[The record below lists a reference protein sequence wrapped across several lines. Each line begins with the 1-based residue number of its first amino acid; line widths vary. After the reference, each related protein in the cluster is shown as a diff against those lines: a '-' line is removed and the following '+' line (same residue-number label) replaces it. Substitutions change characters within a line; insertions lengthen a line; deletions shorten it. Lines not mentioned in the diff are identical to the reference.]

1 MPNDPGR
8 NSDRAWFNEP
18 DRESLPSS
26 RSSDGGLFGWT
37 VLIIVLIGF
46 AISCWVGSYYIFG
59 HPEKPFSHEVLT
71 RLKKIDP
78 PKRFELT
85 AAPRGEF
92 LRAPQIFDRFS
103 SMKPRQLGR
112 TNEIF
117 LRNYIRNFKPVDGL
131 VPYVVG
137 TFNILDSYELTS
149 SDFFVSGVVVL
160 AQSKENPNLLIEQI
174 FTSNKKSIP
183 NLHRSLLTG
192 LDIDLKRENELAA
205 IINVE
210 RLKDGR
216 VKISTI
222 SILYP
227 SYESAQENGTFSLDP
242 PDRLNVKAGLPLID
256 KGRQNEA
263 EVKYAHFRRKSKPGV
278 KEKEMPKPVAELA
291 SANQRLMRVEKP
303 LPADE
308 ATPTP
313 TPSPVATPLPI
324 AAPTPLPVATT
335 TPTPVVS
342 PTPLLAKATP
352 TPVTRKAIPA
362 RPTPTPSPVATPP
375 PAMIATTP
383 APTPT
388 PTQAIA
394 ASNSK
399 EWTVYEPGRM
409 PRGRLLTSSDVSEVA
424 AKGSSGERIY
434 LQGNFN
440 VTASGGDR
448 AVLRPSQR
456 SSGLGSRTD
465 GVRIIVQYPNGMK
478 APSDGSFVS
487 RDSRRPFQVMDVRES
502 TGGQINVYVREVT
515 KP

>member
-18 DRESLPSS
+18 NRESLPSS
-26 RSSDGGLFGWT
+26 RSTDGGLFGWT
-37 VLIIVLIGF
+37 VLIIVLTGF

-59 HPEKPFSHEVLT
+59 HPEKPFSYEILT
-71 RLKKIDP
+71 MLKKIDP

-103 SMKPRQLGR
+103 SMKPRQLAR

-210 RLKDGR
+210 QLKDGR
-216 VKISTI
+216 IKISAI

-242 PDRLNVKAGLPLID
+242 PDQLFVKASLPLID
-256 KGRQNEA
+256 KARQNQA
-263 EVKYAHFRRKSKPGV
+263 EVKYAHFRRKSKPSN
-278 KEKEMPKPVAELA
+278 KEKEMPKPVTELA
-291 SANQRLMRVEKP
+291 SVNQHLMRVEKP
-303 LPADE
+303 LAVNEVTPIPA
-308 ATPTP
+308 PLP
-313 TPSPVATPLPI
+313 IATPLPI
-324 AAPTPLPVATT
+324 AATIPPPL
-335 TPTPVVS
+335 VS
-342 PTPLLAKATP
+342 ATPLLAKASP
-352 TPVTRKAIPA
+352 TPLPRQALPA
-362 RPTPTPSPVATPP
+362 RSPPPTPP
-375 PAMIATTP
+375 PVAKQTLAPTLAPTP
-383 APTPT
+383 APP
-388 PTQAIA
+388 QAIA

-409 PRGRLLTSSDVSEVA
+409 PRGRLLTASDVSEVA

-434 LQGNFN
+434 LHGNFN

-456 SSGLGSRTD
+456 SSGLGSRSD
-465 GVRIIVQYPNGMK
+465 AIRIIVQYPNGMK

>member
-18 DRESLPSS
+18 DRESIPSS

-46 AISCWVGSYYIFG
+46 AICCWIGSYYIFG

-71 RLKKIDP
+71 RLKKIDT

-92 LRAPQIFDRFS
+92 LRAPQILDRFN
-103 SMKPRQLGR
+103 SMKPRQMAR
-112 TNEIF
+112 TNEVF
-117 LRNYIRNFKPVDGL
+117 LRNYIRNFKPADGL
-131 VPYVVG
+131 VPYVIG
-137 TFNILDSYELTS
+137 TFNILDSYELS
-149 SDFFVSGVVVL
+149 NEDFFVSGVVVL

-174 FTSNKKSIP
+174 FTCNKKSIR

-205 IINVE
+205 VINVE
-210 RLKDGR
+210 HLKDGR
-216 VKISTI
+216 VKLTTI

-242 PDRLNVKAGLPLID
+242 PERLNVKAGLPVID
-256 KGRQNEA
+256 KSRQTEA
-263 EVKYAHFRRKSKPGV
+263 EAKYAHFRRKTKPASTI
-278 KEKEMPKPVAELA
+278 KEAPKQEPSLA
-291 SANQRLMRVEKP
+291 NANQRLMRVEKP
-303 LPADE
+303 LAAND
-308 ATPTP
+308 ATP
-313 TPSPVATPLPI
+313 TPSPTPIATPIPI
-324 AAPTPLPVATT
+324 PASTPLLAT
-335 TPTPVVS
+335 VS
-342 PTPLLAKATP
+342 PTPEATPISVPSATPLLASVSPTPEARKATPPRPASKPTATP
-352 TPVTRKAIPA
+352 TPALVVATPS
-362 RPTPTPSPVATPP
+362 PTPTPP
-375 PAMIATTP
+375 
-383 APTPT
+383 
-388 PTQAIA
+388 QAIA

-399 EWTVYEPGRM
+399 VWQVYEAGRM
-409 PRGRLLTSSDVSEVA
+409 PRGRLLAPSDVSDVA
-424 AKGSSGERIY
+424 SKGTSGERIY
-434 LQGNFN
+434 LNGNFN

-448 AVLRPSQR
+448 AVMRPTQR
-456 SSGLGSRTD
+456 GSD
-465 GVRIIVQYPNGMK
+465 NIRIIVQYPNGMK

>member
-26 RSSDGGLFGWT
+26 RSPDGGLFGWT
-37 VLIIVLIGF
+37 ILIIVLIGF

-59 HPEKPFSHEVLT
+59 HPEKPFSYEVLT
-71 RLKKIDP
+71 RLKKIAP

-103 SMKPRQLGR
+103 TMKPRQLAR

-131 VPYVVG
+131 VPYVIG

-205 IINVE
+205 IINVDK
-210 RLKDGR
+210 LKDGR
-216 VKISTI
+216 IKISTI

-242 PDRLNVKAGLPLID
+242 PDQLNVKAGLPLID
-256 KGRQNEA
+256 KARQNEA
-263 EVKYAHFRRKSKPGV
+263 EVKYAHFRRKSKPSL
-278 KEKEMPKPVAELA
+278 KEKEMPKQDTELA

-303 LPADE
+303 LPVNE

-313 TPSPVATPLPI
+313 SPSPIT
-324 AAPTPLPVATT
+324 TPLPVAAI
-335 TPTPVVS
+335 TPPPVVS
-342 PTPLLAKATP
+342 ATPLLAKASP
-352 TPVTRKAIPA
+352 TPLTRKALPA
-362 RPTPTPSPVATPP
+362 RPPPAPSPVATPP
-375 PAMIATTP
+375 PAMVATTP
-383 APTPT
+383 APTST

-434 LQGNFN
+434 LHGNFN

-456 SSGLGSRTD
+456 SSGLGSRSD
-465 GVRIIVQYPNGMK
+465 GIRIIVQYPTGMK

>member
-8 NSDRAWFNEP
+8 HGGRAWFDET
-18 DRESLPSS
+18 DRESMPSS
-26 RSSDGGLFGWT
+26 RSPDGGLFGWT

-46 AISCWVGSYYIFG
+46 AVCCWIGSYYIFG

-71 RLKKIDP
+71 RLKKIEL

-92 LRAPQIFDRFS
+92 LRAPQILDRFS
-103 SMKPRQLGR
+103 SMKPRQLAR
-112 TNEIF
+112 TNEVF
-117 LRNYIRNFKPVDGL
+117 LRNYIRNFKPADGL
-131 VPYVVG
+131 VPYVIG
-137 TFNILDSYELTS
+137 TFNILDSYELTNE
-149 SDFFVSGVVVL
+149 DFFVSGVVVL

-205 IINVE
+205 IINVD

-216 VKISTI
+216 VKVTTI

-242 PDRLNVKAGLPLID
+242 PERLNVKAGLPLID
-256 KGRQNEA
+256 KTRQADAEA
-263 EVKYAHFRRKSKPGV
+263 KYAHFRRKTKPASPV
-278 KEKEMPKPVAELA
+278 KETPKTESTLA
-291 SANQRLMRVEKP
+291 SASQRLMRVEKP
-303 LPADE
+303 LAVND
-308 ATPTP
+308 ATP
-313 TPSPVATPLPI
+313 TPSPTPIATPIPAATPLLASVSPPPEV
-324 AAPTPLPVATT
+324 APVSVPSTVPLPAS
-335 TPTPVVS
+335 VS
-342 PTPLLAKATP
+342 PTPEA
-352 TPVTRKAIPA
+352 RKAIPA
-362 RPTPTPSPVATPP
+362 RPTAKATPTATPTPALAVATPS
-375 PAMIATTP
+375 
-383 APTPT
+383 PTPT
-388 PTQAIA
+388 PPQAIA

-399 EWTVYEPGRM
+399 VWPVYEAGRM
-409 PRGRLLTSSDVSEVA
+409 PRGRLLAPSDVSDIA
-424 AKGSSGERIY
+424 SKGTSGERIY
-434 LQGNFN
+434 LNGNFN

-448 AVLRPSQR
+448 AVLRSTQR
-456 SSGLGSRTD
+456 GSD
-465 GVRIIVQYPNGMK
+465 NIRIIVQYPSGMK

-487 RDSRRPFQVMDVRES
+487 RDSRRPFQVMDVRAS

>member
-18 DRESLPSS
+18 DRESLSSS
-26 RSSDGGLFGWT
+26 RSPDGGLFGWT
-37 VLIIVLIGF
+37 ILIIVLIGF

-59 HPEKPFSHEVLT
+59 HPEKPFSYEVLT
-71 RLKKIDP
+71 RLKKIAP

-103 SMKPRQLGR
+103 TMKPRQLAR

-131 VPYVVG
+131 VPYVIG

-205 IINVE
+205 IINVDQ
-210 RLKDGR
+210 LKDGR
-216 VKISTI
+216 IKISTI

-242 PDRLNVKAGLPLID
+242 PDQLNVKAGLPLID
-256 KGRQNEA
+256 KARQNEA
-263 EVKYAHFRRKSKPGV
+263 EVKYAHFRRKSKPSL
-278 KEKEMPKPVAELA
+278 KEKEMPKQDTELA

-303 LPADE
+303 LPVNE

-313 TPSPVATPLPI
+313 SPSPIT
-324 AAPTPLPVATT
+324 TPLPVAAI
-335 TPTPVVS
+335 TPPPVVS
-342 PTPLLAKATP
+342 ATPLLAKASP
-352 TPVTRKAIPA
+352 TPLTRKALPA
-362 RPTPTPSPVATPP
+362 RPPPAPSPVATPP
-375 PAMIATTP
+375 PAMVATTP
-383 APTPT
+383 APTST

-409 PRGRLLTSSDVSEVA
+409 PRGRLLTSSDVSEVV

-434 LQGNFN
+434 LHGNFN

-456 SSGLGSRTD
+456 SSGLGSRSD
-465 GVRIIVQYPNGMK
+465 GIRIIVQYPTGMK

>member
-18 DRESLPSS
+18 DRESLSSS
-26 RSSDGGLFGWT
+26 RSPDGGLFGWT
-37 VLIIVLIGF
+37 ILIIVLIGF

-59 HPEKPFSHEVLT
+59 HPEKPFSYEVLT
-71 RLKKIDP
+71 RLKKIAP

-92 LRAPQIFDRFS
+92 LRSPQIFDRFS
-103 SMKPRQLGR
+103 SMKPRQLAR

-131 VPYVVG
+131 VPYVIG

-205 IINVE
+205 IINVDK
-210 RLKDGR
+210 LKDGR
-216 VKISTI
+216 IKISTI

-242 PDRLNVKAGLPLID
+242 PDQLNVKAGLPLID
-256 KGRQNEA
+256 KARQNEA
-263 EVKYAHFRRKSKPGV
+263 EVKYAHFRRKSKPSL
-278 KEKEMPKPVAELA
+278 KEKEMPKQDTELA

-303 LPADE
+303 LPVNE

-313 TPSPVATPLPI
+313 SPSPIT
-324 AAPTPLPVATT
+324 TPLPVAAI
-335 TPTPVVS
+335 TPPPVVS
-342 PTPLLAKATP
+342 ATPLLAKASP
-352 TPVTRKAIPA
+352 TPLTRKALPA
-362 RPTPTPSPVATPP
+362 RPPPAPSPVATPP
-375 PAMIATTP
+375 PAMVATTP

-434 LQGNFN
+434 LHGNFN

-456 SSGLGSRTD
+456 SSGLGFRSD
-465 GVRIIVQYPNGMK
+465 GIRIIVQYPTGMK

>member
-26 RSSDGGLFGWT
+26 RSPDGGLFGWT
-37 VLIIVLIGF
+37 ILIIVLIGF

-59 HPEKPFSHEVLT
+59 HPEKPFSYEVLT
-71 RLKKIDP
+71 RLKKIAP

-103 SMKPRQLGR
+103 SMKPRQLAR

-131 VPYVVG
+131 VPYVIG

-205 IINVE
+205 IINVDK
-210 RLKDGR
+210 LKDGR
-216 VKISTI
+216 IKISTI

-242 PDRLNVKAGLPLID
+242 PDQLNVKAGLPLID
-256 KGRQNEA
+256 KARQNEA
-263 EVKYAHFRRKSKPGV
+263 EVKYAHFRRKSKPSL
-278 KEKEMPKPVAELA
+278 KEKEMPKQDTELA

-303 LPADE
+303 LPVNE

-313 TPSPVATPLPI
+313 SPSPITTPLLV
-324 AAPTPLPVATT
+324 AAITPP
-335 TPTPVVS
+335 PVVS
-342 PTPLLAKATP
+342 ATPLLAKASP
-352 TPVTRKAIPA
+352 TPLTRKALPA
-362 RPTPTPSPVATPP
+362 RPTPSPSPVATPP
-375 PAMIATTP
+375 PAMVATTP

-434 LQGNFN
+434 LHGNFN

-456 SSGLGSRTD
+456 SSGLGSRSD
-465 GVRIIVQYPNGMK
+465 GIRIIVQYPTGMK

>member
-18 DRESLPSS
+18 DRESLSSS
-26 RSSDGGLFGWT
+26 RSPDGGLFGWT
-37 VLIIVLIGF
+37 ILIIVLIGF

-59 HPEKPFSHEVLT
+59 HPEKPFSYEVLT
-71 RLKKIDP
+71 RLKKIAP

-103 SMKPRQLGR
+103 SMKPRQLAR

-131 VPYVVG
+131 VPYVIG

-205 IINVE
+205 IINVDK
-210 RLKDGR
+210 LKDGR
-216 VKISTI
+216 IKISTI

-242 PDRLNVKAGLPLID
+242 PDQLNVKAGLPLID
-256 KGRQNEA
+256 KARQNEA
-263 EVKYAHFRRKSKPGV
+263 EVKYAHFRRKSKPSL
-278 KEKEMPKPVAELA
+278 KEKEMPKQDTELA

-303 LPADE
+303 LPVNE

-313 TPSPVATPLPI
+313 SPSPITTPLLV
-324 AAPTPLPVATT
+324 AATT
-335 TPTPVVS
+335 PPPVVS
-342 PTPLLAKATP
+342 ATPLLAKASP
-352 TPVTRKAIPA
+352 TPLTRKALPA
-362 RPTPTPSPVATPP
+362 RPTPSPSPVATPP
-375 PAMIATTP
+375 PAMVATTP

-434 LQGNFN
+434 LHGNFN

-456 SSGLGSRTD
+456 SSGLGSRSD
-465 GVRIIVQYPNGMK
+465 GIRIIVQYPTGMK

>member
-18 DRESLPSS
+18 DRESLSSS
-26 RSSDGGLFGWT
+26 RSPDGGLFGWT
-37 VLIIVLIGF
+37 ILIIVLIGF

-59 HPEKPFSHEVLT
+59 HPEKPFSYEVLT
-71 RLKKIDP
+71 RLKKIAP

-103 SMKPRQLGR
+103 SMKPRQLAR

-131 VPYVVG
+131 VPYVIG

-205 IINVE
+205 IINVDK
-210 RLKDGR
+210 LKDGR
-216 VKISTI
+216 IKISTI

-242 PDRLNVKAGLPLID
+242 PDQLNVKAGLPLID
-256 KGRQNEA
+256 KARQNEA
-263 EVKYAHFRRKSKPGV
+263 EVKYAHFRRKSKPSL
-278 KEKEMPKPVAELA
+278 KEKEMPKQDTELA

-303 LPADE
+303 LPVNE

-313 TPSPVATPLPI
+313 SPSPIT
-324 AAPTPLPVATT
+324 TPLPVAAI
-335 TPTPVVS
+335 TPPPVVS
-342 PTPLLAKATP
+342 ATPLLAKASP
-352 TPVTRKAIPA
+352 TPLTRKALPA
-362 RPTPTPSPVATPP
+362 RPPPAPSPVATPP
-375 PAMIATTP
+375 PAMVATTP

-434 LQGNFN
+434 LHGNFN

-456 SSGLGSRTD
+456 SSGLGSRSD
-465 GVRIIVQYPNGMK
+465 GIRIIVQYPTGMK

>member
-18 DRESLPSS
+18 DRESLSSS
-26 RSSDGGLFGWT
+26 RSPDGGLFGWT
-37 VLIIVLIGF
+37 ILIIVLIGF

-59 HPEKPFSHEVLT
+59 HPEKPFSYEVLT
-71 RLKKIDP
+71 RLKKIAP

-103 SMKPRQLGR
+103 TMKPRQLAR

-131 VPYVVG
+131 VPYVIG

-205 IINVE
+205 IINVDK
-210 RLKDGR
+210 LKDGR
-216 VKISTI
+216 IKISTI

-242 PDRLNVKAGLPLID
+242 PDQLNVKAGLPLID
-256 KGRQNEA
+256 KARQNEA
-263 EVKYAHFRRKSKPGV
+263 EVKYAHFRRKSKPSL
-278 KEKEMPKPVAELA
+278 KEKEMPKPDTELA

-303 LPADE
+303 LPVNE

-313 TPSPVATPLPI
+313 SPSPIT
-324 AAPTPLPVATT
+324 TPLPVAAI
-335 TPTPVVS
+335 TPPPVVS
-342 PTPLLAKATP
+342 ATPLLAKASP
-352 TPVTRKAIPA
+352 TPLTRKALPA
-362 RPTPTPSPVATPP
+362 RPPPAPSPVATPP
-375 PAMIATTP
+375 PAMVATTP
-383 APTPT
+383 APTST

-434 LQGNFN
+434 LHGNFN

-456 SSGLGSRTD
+456 SSGLGSRSD
-465 GVRIIVQYPNGMK
+465 GIRIIVQYPTGMK

>member
-8 NSDRAWFNEP
+8 HSDRAWFNEP
-18 DRESLPSS
+18 NREILPSS

-46 AISCWVGSYYIFG
+46 AISCWFGSYYIFG
-59 HPEKPFSHEVLT
+59 HPEKPFSYEILT
-71 RLKKIDP
+71 RLKKIDS

-103 SMKPRQLGR
+103 AMKPRQLAR

-117 LRNYIRNFKPVDGL
+117 LRNYVRNFKPLDGL

-210 RLKDGR
+210 QLKDGR
-216 VKISTI
+216 IKISTI

-242 PDRLNVKAGLPLID
+242 PDQLHMKAGLPLID
-256 KGRQNEA
+256 KARQNQA
-263 EVKYAHFRRKSKPGV
+263 EIKYAHFRRKSKPSIKQ
-278 KEKEMPKPVAELA
+278 KEIPKPDTQQA
-291 SANQRLMRVEKP
+291 SLNQHLMRVEKP
-303 LPADE
+303 LPVNE
-308 ATPTP
+308 G
-313 TPSPVATPLPI
+313 SPL
-324 AAPTPLPVATT
+324 PTPLPVATPLLVVA
-335 TPTPVVS
+335 TPTPLVS
-342 PTPLLAKATP
+342 ATPLLAKASPTPLPRQALPARTTP
-352 TPVTRKAIPA
+352 TPPPVAKQPPVMLVTTPA
-362 RPTPTPSPVATPP
+362 TTPTPP
-375 PAMIATTP
+375 
-383 APTPT
+383 
-388 PTQAIA
+388 QAIA

-409 PRGRLLTSSDVSEVA
+409 PRGRLLTSSDVSEIAV
-424 AKGSSGERIY
+424 KGSSGERIY
-434 LQGNFN
+434 LHGNFN

-448 AVLRPSQR
+448 AVLRPTQR
-456 SSGLGSRTD
+456 SSGLGSRSD
-465 GVRIIVQYPNGMK
+465 GIRIIVQYPNGMK
-478 APSDGSFVS
+478 APSDGSFIS